1 MTAGAGVLVTVIGE
15 ALIDLIPG
23 QAPRSFTASPAGS
36 PFNVA
41 IGLARL
47 GQSTALMARM
57 SDNAFGRMLR
67 SRADDEGI
75 YLGAAPRSSEP
86 TTMAVVSLDAAAQPS
101 YDFYIDGTADWLWT
115 AAEIGQ
121 VPPATEVLHFGSLAS
136 WTPPGDE
143 RILAL
148 ARSMRDRGAALVSY
162 DPNIRPRLLGDADC
176 GRRMVEGGVR
186 LAHLVKASAEDIGW
200 LYPGWSAA
208 AVAGHWLG
216 LGPAVVVITDSA
228 RGADAFTAAGPP
240 VHRPAREVTVVDTTG
255 AGDSFTSGLLSSLI
269 GQGLHSPAELA
280 RRSAPDLT
288 LALDDAI
295 LAAALTCQ
303 RSGAEPP
310 TTAEVEAARQLRGC
324 LSSARI
330 GATRGAVLVT
340 SRIQL
345 SRIATQLPIRGPS
358 GARDILVGYR

>member
-1 MTAGAGVLVTVIGE
+1 MTAGAGALVTVIGE

-101 YDFYIDGTADWLWT
+101 YDFYIDGTADWRWT

-162 DPNIRPRLLGDADC
+162 DPNIRPHLLGDADRRRPAH
-176 GRRMVEGGVR
+176 GRGRC
-186 LAHLVKASAEDIGW
+186 
-200 LYPGWSAA
+200 P
-208 AVAGHWLG
+208 
-216 LGPAVVVITDSA
+216 
-228 RGADAFTAAGPP
+228 AGPP
-240 VHRPAREVTVVDTTG
+240 
-255 AGDSFTSGLLSSLI
+255 
-269 GQGLHSPAELA
+269 GQGERGGH
-280 RRSAPDLT
+280 R
-288 LALDDAI
+288 LALSR
-295 LAAALTCQ
+295 L
-303 RSGAEPP
+303 E
-310 TTAEVEAARQLRGC
+310 RG
-324 LSSARI
+324 
-330 GATRGAVLVT
+330 
-340 SRIQL
+340 
-345 SRIATQLPIRGPS
+345 
-358 GARDILVGYR
+358 